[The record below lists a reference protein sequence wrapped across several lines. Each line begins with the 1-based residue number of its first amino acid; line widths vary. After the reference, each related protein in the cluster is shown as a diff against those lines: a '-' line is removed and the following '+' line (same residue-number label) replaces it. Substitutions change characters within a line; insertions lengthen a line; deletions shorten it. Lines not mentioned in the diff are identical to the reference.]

1 MSKYKGITCRGSYV
15 LGSACG
21 HCERCADEKAN
32 MNAPKR
38 QSYLIGYIASRVGV
52 PSKSEQRAALINYGV
67 GDNDIYET
75 TKDYHALDDC
85 LDSLRKGDTLVVY
98 TVAIFGR
105 NKLND
110 VFLRANDVSAKRVQS
125 LKPPPQSYKFGTN
138 NMSLLSQAWQE
149 LNDVTNKN
157 IGAIGRQKGGRK
169 QGKAWD
175 KAKAICGSYNDG
187 MPLDELASIHAVS
200 TSTIRRMI
208 NSYEGK
214 E

>member
-1 MSKYKGITCRGSYV
+1 MSY
-15 LGSACG
+15 
-21 HCERCADEKAN
+21 N
-32 MNAPKR
+32 
-38 QSYLIGYIASRVGV
+38 IGYVASRVGV
-52 PSKSEQRAALINYGV
+52 PSKSEQRAKLIGFGV
-67 GDNDIYET
+67 ADNDIYES

-85 LDSLRKGDTLVVY
+85 LGTLRKGDTLVVY

-110 VFLRANDVSAKRVQS
+110 VFLRANDIAAKRIYS
-125 LKPPPQSYKFGTN
+125 LRHPERSYKFGSD

-169 QGKAWD
+169 PGKAWN
-175 KAKAICGSYNDG
+175 KAEAICQAYHKG
-187 MPLDELASIHAVS
+187 MPIDELASIHDVS
-200 TSTIRRMI
+200 DSTIRRI
-208 NSYEGK
+208 LDDEGK

>member
-1 MSKYKGITCRGSYV
+1 MSKYKGITCRGSYA

-21 HCERCADEKAN
+21 HCERCADEKER

-52 PSKSEQRAALINYGV
+52 PSKSEQRAALIGYGV
-67 GDNDIYET
+67 ADNDIYET
-75 TKDYHALDDC
+75 TKESHALDDC
-85 LDSLRKGDTLVVY
+85 LDSLRSGDTLVVY

-105 NKLND
+105 NRLND

-125 LKPPPQSYKFGTN
+125 LRPPPQSYKFGHD
-138 NMSLLSQAWQE
+138 NMSLLSLAWEE
-149 LNDVTNKN
+149 LNDISKRN

-169 QGKAWD
+169 PGKTWD
-175 KAKAICGSYNDG
+175 RATVICAAHNDG
-187 MPLDELASIHAVS
+187 MHIVELAGIHGVS
-200 TSTIRRMI
+200 SSTIRRI
-208 NSYEGK
+208 LNEGK